1 MSEDRSKML
10 SVTIQKLHARGARS
24 NIKNILDKT
33 HAADVAEM
41 LDRLPPE
48 DRYEIFLMI
57 NEEDRAEVLSHLE
70 EEEQTEL
77 IALLSKDD
85 VLKIVSDMDSDDAAD
100 LLGNIP
106 EDEADEI
113 LSSME
118 KEESEEVAGLMG
130 YPEDSAGGIM
140 SSDYLALEQDNTV
153 AQVIARIQEEG
164 DQGTVLFYVYV
175 VNDSNQLVGVSSLK
189 QLLLS
194 KKNDKL
200 SEIMFTDV
208 ISVDVSTHQ
217 EEVAKTVE
225 KYDFLSLPVVSS
237 GNELVGV
244 ITVDDV
250 IDVIREEAEEDLL
263 AMGQAGWG
271 LNMSTWEQFVARIP
285 WLVFAYL
292 GGGACFLI
300 VYVFNSSESSEV
312 ASLWLAAAFVPLL
325 LAMGATTG
333 SQAATVAVGNIR
345 SGGFD
350 LAKAIKQWQKELKL
364 SLGFAVLFAVATWV
378 LAWVF
383 PSVGDFG
390 VIFSAAIAIQIVVAM
405 TMGSGIPVLLSRFG
419 VDPTVASVPLFTA
432 VADVTAVAVLF
443 GLMHNW

>member
-1 MSEDRSKML
+1 MSDDRSKML

-48 DRYEIFLMI
+48 DRYQIFLMI
-57 NEEDRAEVLSHLE
+57 REEDKAEVLSHLE

-77 IALLSKDD
+77 IALLSRDD

-118 KEESEEVAGLMG
+118 KEESQEVAGLMG

-140 SSDYLALEQDNTV
+140 SSDYFALPQWMSV
-153 AQVIARIQEEG
+153 AQVISRIQEEG
-164 DQGTVLFYVYV
+164 DQGKVLFYVYV

-194 KKNDKL
+194 KKDDIL

-208 ISVDVSTHQ
+208 ISVDVTTHQ
-217 EEVAKTVE
+217 EDVAKTVE
-225 KYDFLSLPVVSS
+225 KYDFLSLPVVSN
-237 GNELVGV
+237 GNELAGV

-271 LNMSTWEQFVARIP
+271 LNMSTWEHFLARIP
-285 WLVFAYL
+285 WLLFAYL
-292 GGGACFLI
+292 GGGACFII
-300 VYVFNSSESSEV
+300 VYVFKSSDSADV
-312 ASLWLAAAFVPLL
+312 TSLWLAAAFVPLL

-333 SQAATVAVGNIR
+333 SQAATMAVGNIR

-350 LAKAIKQWQKELKL
+350 LSKAIKQWQKELKL
-364 SLGFAVLFAVATWV
+364 SLGFAVIFAVATWL

-390 VIFSAAIAIQIVVAM
+390 LLFSIAISIQIIVAM
-405 TMGSGIPVLLSRFG
+405 TIGSGIPVLLNRLG

-432 VADVTAVAVLF
+432 FADVTAVAVLF